1 MVRMPSSLGEGPF
14 SSFGAADSQRSD
26 PDQALWLDFAR
37 ATTPDTYCQSW
48 LSLQCRLLGGVRC
61 ALVLLGP
68 ADRGPFTPAA
78 VWPHPTFNVT
88 HLTGAA
94 ERALR
99 ERRGL
104 LLKNDHT
111 DNPDTSTP
119 QTYHIAYPIE
129 ASGTLRGAVI
139 VEVGLR
145 PTHDLQA
152 IMRQLHWGAAWLE
165 VMLLRADAVKA
176 ADANERLRKVLEM
189 VTSAVEQGRFQEAA
203 MAFVTKLATSL
214 ECDRV
219 NVGFVDGKHVRVSA
233 VSHSAAFGKQ
243 MNLIAAI
250 GLAMDEAI
258 DQQAMILYPP
268 SADDV
273 PLVVRAHGELVR
285 QHGSGTICTIPLG
298 RDEKFFGVLMLERP
312 ADRSFD
318 QATVEVCETVAALV
332 GPSLDVKRQAERLPV
347 ARIAESLK
355 AQLQKLVGP
364 GHLVLKVMTTVV
376 ALLVLFF
383 TVAKGDYRVTAP
395 TSLEGEVQ
403 RVMGAP
409 FHGYIREAPA
419 RAGDIVRRGQVL
431 CLLDDRDL
439 ILERLK
445 WATQRDQFLKEYREA
460 MAKHDRAQ
468 TSITKAKADQA
479 EAQMDLLDEQL
490 ARAKVVAPF
499 DGIVTKGDLSQS
511 LGAPVERGQ
520 VLFEVAPLE
529 AYRVIVEVD
538 ERDIAEVSVGQRGE
552 LRFPSMPGKVFGLT
566 LVRITPVTTAKEG
579 RNYFRLEASLD
590 GTTQWLRPGM
600 EGVAKVTVGRHRLIW
615 IWTHEVIDWVR
626 LQAWRWIP

>member
-1 MVRMPSSLGEGPF
+1 MPSSPGEGTF
-14 SSFGAADSQRSD
+14 SLSGDTLVSD
-26 PDQALWLDFAR
+26 PDQSLWQEFAE
-37 ATTPDTYCQSW
+37 ATSPQKFCQSW
-48 LSLQCRLLGGVRC
+48 LTLQCRMLGGVRS

-68 ADRGPFTPAA
+68 EERGPFTPVA
-78 VWPHPTFNVT
+78 VWPNLSFNVT

-104 LLKNDHT
+104 LLKNDLT
-111 DNPDTSTP
+111 DNTDTSLP
-119 QTYHIAYPIE
+119 ENYHIAYPIE
-129 ASGTLRGAVI
+129 TSGTLRGAVI
-139 VEVGLR
+139 LEVGLR

-165 VMLLRADAVKA
+165 VMFLRADALKA

-189 VTSAVEQGRFQEAA
+189 VTSAVEQGRFKEAA
-203 MAFVTKLATSL
+203 MAFVTRLATGL

-219 NVGFVDGKHVRVSA
+219 SVGFLDGKHVRVSA
-233 VSHSAAFGKQ
+233 LSHSAAFGKQ
-243 MNLIAAI
+243 MNLVAAI
-250 GLAMDEAI
+250 GLAMEEAI
-258 DQQAMILYPP
+258 DQQAMIVYPP
-268 SADDV
+268 SPDDV

-298 RDEKFFGVLMLERP
+298 RDGKFFGVLMLERP
-312 ADRSFD
+312 GGRGFD
-318 QATVEVCETVAALV
+318 QGTMELCETVAGLV
-332 GPSLDVKRQAERLPV
+332 GPILEVKRQEERLPV
-347 ARIAESLK
+347 ARTAESLK
-355 AQLQKLVGP
+355 AQLLKLFGP
-364 GHLVLKVMTTVV
+364 GHLALKAVTVVV

-395 TSLEGEVQ
+395 TALEGEVQ
-403 RVMGAP
+403 RVVGAP
-409 FHGYIREAPA
+409 FNGYIREATA
-419 RAGDIVRRGQVL
+419 RAGDIVRRGQML
-431 CLLDDRDL
+431 CLLDTRDL
-439 ILERLK
+439 TLERLK
-445 WATQRDQFLKEYREA
+445 WFTQREQFLKEYREA

-479 EAQMDLLDEQL
+479 EAQLALVEEQL
-490 ARAKVVAPF
+490 ARAKVIAPF

-520 VLFEVAPLE
+520 VLFEVAPLD

-538 ERDIAEVSVGQRGE
+538 ERDIDEVSVGQRGE
-552 LRFPSMPGKVFGLT
+552 LRFPSMPGEIFGLT
-566 LVRITPVTTAKEG
+566 LVKITPVTTAKEG

-590 GTTQWLRPGM
+590 GTNLRLRPGM
-600 EGVAKVTVGRHRLIW
+600 EGVAKVTAGRHRLIC
-615 IWTHEVIDWVR
+615 IWTHEVVDWVR

>member
-1 MVRMPSSLGEGPF
+1 MVRMPSSLGDRPF
-14 SSFGAADSQRSD
+14 SSREAADSQRSD
-26 PDQALWLDFAR
+26 PDQALWLEFAR
-37 ATTPDTYCQSW
+37 ATGPDTFCQSW

-68 ADRGPFTPAA
+68 ADRGPFTPVA

-111 DNPDTSTP
+111 DNPDTSIP

-165 VMLLRADAVKA
+165 VMFLRADAVKA

-219 NVGFVDGKHVRVSA
+219 SVGFVDGKHVRVSA

-258 DQQAMILYPP
+258 DQRAMILYPP
-268 SADDV
+268 SADAV

-285 QHGSGTICTIPLG
+285 QHGSGRICTIPLG

-312 ADRSFD
+312 ADPSFD
-318 QATVEVCETVAALV
+318 QDTVELCETVAALV
-332 GPSLDVKRQAERLPV
+332 GPILDVKRQEERLPV

-355 AQLQKLVGP
+355 TQLQKLVGP
-364 GHLVLKVMTTVV
+364 GHLVLKAVTAAV

-383 TVAKGDYRVTAP
+383 AVAKGDYRVTAP

-409 FHGYIREAPA
+409 FQGYIREAPA
-419 RAGDIVRRGQVL
+419 RAGDIVRQGQML

-445 WATQRDQFLKEYREA
+445 WSTQRDQFLKEYRDA

-468 TSITKAKADQA
+468 TIINKAKADQA
-479 EAQMDLLDEQL
+479 EAQLDLLNEQI

-566 LVRITPVTTAKEG
+566 LVKITPVTTAKEG